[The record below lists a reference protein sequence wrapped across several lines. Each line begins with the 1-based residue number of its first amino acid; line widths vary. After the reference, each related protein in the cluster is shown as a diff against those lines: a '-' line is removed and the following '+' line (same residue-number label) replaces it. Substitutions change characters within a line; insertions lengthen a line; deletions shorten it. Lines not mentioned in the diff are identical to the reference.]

1 MREFI
6 AIPLTALTLTLGG
19 VGVAEATVVPVSA
32 PLAQDV
38 HVDDDGNDKTG
49 LWGLLGLLGL
59 AGLAGLARRREN
71 RGIPPTTG
79 THPRQP

>member
-1 MREFI
+1 MRKTI

-19 VGVAEATVVPVSA
+19 VEVAEAAPIPSPS
-32 PLAQDV
+32 PLAQDI
-38 HVDDDGNDKTG
+38 HVDDDSSDKTG

-59 AGLAGLARRREN
+59 AGLTGLARRKDN
-71 RGIPPTTG
+71 RTVPTTG